1 MCFLIDETLEK
12 NGLHIVLSLLV
23 VTIDACPVVLR
34 HF

>member
-12 NGLHIVLSLLV
+12 NGLQIVLSLLV
-23 VTIDACPVVLR
+23 VTIDACSMVLR